1 MVSQCLKVLMNMMNH
16 HKSIFKSKDCL
27 YKEFPANKIPDLVEQ
42 MQVSSKS
49 QQSQRLDHQLP
60 PTHQQSHFWLFL
72 HGSPSNFLYEVSKQH
87 HSCRTRR
94 WRQTPRNRQHQARW
108 KEKRKVKRWGQ
119 FASEEQFP
127 SQQNL
132 HAHKQIVGLK
142 LCRQASW
149 PTPPIKQQVKVM
161 PLLVPPEILFQ
172 RLPQQ
177 QEPRQSW
184 RSPGNNFT
192 ENFGVDQS
200 VSQLTVGVE
209 V

>member
-1 MVSQCLKVLMNMMNH
+1 MTVDEIKASNKQEVHPPMNFHELQEQLLMFIIENDIFFSDLSSMVSQCLKVLMNMMNH

-108 KEKRKVKRWGQ
+108 KEKRKVKR
-119 FASEEQFP
+119 
-127 SQQNL
+127 
-132 HAHKQIVGLK
+132 
-142 LCRQASW
+142 
-149 PTPPIKQQVKVM
+149 
-161 PLLVPPEILFQ
+161 
-172 RLPQQ
+172 
-177 QEPRQSW
+177 
-184 RSPGNNFT
+184 
-192 ENFGVDQS
+192 
-200 VSQLTVGVE
+200 
-209 V
+209 